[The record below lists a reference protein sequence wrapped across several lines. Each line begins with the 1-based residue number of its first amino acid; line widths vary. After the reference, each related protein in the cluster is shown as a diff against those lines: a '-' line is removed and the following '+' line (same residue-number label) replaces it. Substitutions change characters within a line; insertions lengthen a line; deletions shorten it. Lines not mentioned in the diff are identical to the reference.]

1 MTIAERLRK
10 TRDIIQNT
18 ALQCGRNPHEITLI
32 GVTKGQPIEA
42 IIEAHKAGLTDFG
55 ESYWQEAQTKIPPLS
70 DLPITWHFI
79 GPIQSNKAEG
89 IANHFEWV
97 HSVDR
102 EKIAHLLATHR
113 KPELPSL
120 NVCIQVNLDRE
131 MSKSGISPEQVHPFL
146 QQLQTLPNIAVR
158 GLMAIP
164 EPLSN
169 PEEQYRS
176 FMRLTTLQ
184 DELNRRCE
192 AKLDTLSMGMSDDF
206 VAAIRAGS
214 TMVRIG
220 QAIFGP
226 RQK

>member
-10 TRDIIQNT
+10 IQDIIHNT

-32 GVTKGQPIEA
+32 AVTKGQPIEA
-42 IIEAHKAGLTDFG
+42 IIEAHQAGLTHFG
-55 ESYWQEAQTKIPPLS
+55 ESYWQEAQTKLPALS
-70 DLPITWHFI
+70 SLPITWHFI

-89 IANHFEWV
+89 IANHFDWV
-97 HSVDR
+97 HSVGR
-102 EKIAHLLATHR
+102 EKIARLLATHH
-113 KPELPSL
+113 KPELSSL

-131 MSKSGISPEQVHPFL
+131 KSKSGISPEQVYPFL

-164 EPLSN
+164 EPLSD

-184 DELNRRCE
+184 DELNRRSE

-214 TMVRIG
+214 TMIRVG